1 MTCQLGRLGYVLIQ
15 LERLAEQDIGRN
27 SLLDELVY
35 GAHADNIQHMLD
47 LRLSRTVV
55 SVYKIEWHSQC
66 FL

>member
-1 MTCQLGRLGYVLIQ
+1 MLGHVLIQ
-15 LERLAEQDIGRN
+15 LEGLAEQDVGGN

-35 GAHADNIQHMLD
+35 GAHADDIQHVLD